1 MPVAMITGGAS
12 WFSRDTARLL
22 LADGWQVEL
31 SDINEQA
38 LDDIV
43 ADLGRPSRL
52 NFGRLDVTDLASV
65 KSYADGIAAERGGID
80 ALINVAGGSNYLGLG
95 RHPFHQMNPAHWDL
109 ILKPNLYGVLNCC
122 YAVLPHMIKAQK
134 GVIVSVASG
143 MGLKGKANMTTY
155 SAAKAAIIA
164 FSQSLCQ
171 EVGRY
176 GIRVNS
182 VAPGSAESRWQP
194 DLVPSGDQHASPL
207 GRRTSAEDVAN
218 AIAFLVSDRASH
230 ISGSCLDLS
239 GGTSLH

>member
-1 MPVAMITGGAS
+1 MPIAMITGGAS
-12 WFSRDTARLL
+12 WFSRGAARLL
-22 LADGWQVEL
+22 IEEGWRVAL
-31 SDINEQA
+31 SDINEKSLA
-38 LDDIV
+38 EV
-43 ADLGRPSRL
+43 ADALGRPSQVSCGL
-52 NFGRLDVTDLASV
+52 LDVTDRAAVKIFADKLAS
-65 KSYADGIAAERGGID
+65 EHGGID

-95 RHPFHQMNPAHWDL
+95 RHPFHETDPAYWDL

-122 YAVLPHMIKAQK
+122 HAVLPHMIQARK
-134 GVIVSVASG
+134 GVIVSVSSG
-143 MGLKGKANMTTY
+143 MGLKGKARMTTY

-176 GIRVNS
+176 NIRVNTI
-182 VAPGSAESRWQP
+182 APGSAESRWQP
-194 DLVPSGDQHASPL
+194 DLSPGADQRNSPL

-230 ISGSCLDLS
+230 ITGSCLDLS